1 MKGIN
6 TVHYVGSISKELE
19 LKYTPGGLAIL
30 ELTVAGKEIITKSDG
45 TAKTSVF
52 YNRCKC
58 FAKYA
63 EALAGSFRQ
72 GDIVSVQGRLE
83 YSAWDKDGE
92 KRSTVETVISSIQTL
107 TGRFI
112 TDDDSRGQPVL
123 QGGIN
128 FVTIGG
134 NLTRDAELKYT
145 PSGNSVTQLSIAVNE
160 RYGEG
165 SEKVGFF
172 ELQAWGELAE
182 TLAEGAKGQGIIGVG
197 HLVND
202 AWTDKDGNKRYGTKV
217 ELSRAFFVSSG
228 PGQGEAV
235 STLPAPTCASSQQT
249 APISLREEFPPEE
262 ELPF

>member
-6 TVHYVGSISKELE
+6 TVHYVGSISKDPE

-30 ELTVAGKEIITKSDG
+30 ELTVAGRETLTKSDG

-58 FAKYA
+58 FGKYA
-63 EALAGSFRQ
+63 EALVDSFRQ

-83 YSAWDKDGE
+83 YSSWDKEGE
-92 KRSTVETVISSIQTL
+92 KRSTVETVVSSIQTL
-107 TGRFI
+107 TGRFV

-128 FVTIGG
+128 AVTIGG

-145 PSGNSVTQLSIAVNE
+145 PAGNSVTQLSIAVNE
-160 RYGEG
+160 RYGEE

-172 ELQAWGELAE
+172 DLQAWGELAE
-182 TLAEGAKGQGIIGVG
+182 TLAEGAKGQGVIAVG
-197 HLVND
+197 HLLNES
-202 AWTDKDGNKRYGTKV
+202 WTDKDGNKRYGTKI
-217 ELSRAFFVSSG
+217 ELGQAFLVA
-228 PGQGEAV
+228 PGQGSAV
-235 STLPAPTCASSQQT
+235 TRPAPPSPTQA
-249 APISLREEFPPEE
+249 APSKLDAEFPPEE
-262 ELPF
+262 DLPF